1 MNYSWVDA
9 KAGWSQSDTRRG
21 WVGAVF
27 ALSIL
32 TLAQPCIVCAQV
44 AKALARTT
52 PTSAGAQA
60 WQRIQMPT
68 AAQVAATWKTPPPEY
83 GPQPYFDMSGALDQ
97 AEVQRDLDEMKAM
110 GFRAV
115 TAQAGVNMPFEY
127 LSEDYFKFFKM
138 LVAEAKKRDMRVWI
152 VDDAGYPSGF
162 AGGLFT
168 REKPELR
175 MQTLVVSERVAVA
188 GGDTLHRKVSDATVA
203 VTAIEDQTAISVPV
217 RDGMIDWTAPAGR
230 WQVAIVEH
238 HFDTAPTRS
247 ETNLKLA
254 TEPRPNTNNV
264 QAKDK
269 SQSLFDYLNPAATR
283 QFLAFTHEQY
293 KKFLGE
299 EFGKTI
305 LGFRGDEPDYSVAGL
320 PWTQSLFDRFQQIK
334 GYDVRPYLATFLLPR
349 GAEMTE
355 EQTRARADYWDV
367 FSILFAE
374 SFFKVQGDWCAS
386 NHLEYQ
392 VHLNHEEAEL
402 ELTRSEG
409 DFFRDMQ
416 SVQVPG
422 IDTTRHQIWTDTIS
436 DFPRLASSAA
446 HIYGKPR
453 AFTESFASY
462 NPPADVAAARYV
474 LNEQIVRGVN
484 LAELM
489 YFPSSGA
496 GGRPRTTLIPQPGF
510 AELMRYVGRLS
521 YLMAMGRP
529 TASVALY
536 LPSSSL
542 WLNDREGDTQF
553 VSAERLLSEHQIDF
567 DIVSE
572 DALAK
577 DLVAGHGTFETMS
590 GNLYRTV
597 IVPSASLL
605 SQTAVDRLHGFA
617 AGGGHVL
624 FLGHPPLLI
633 WGQTILNARAPLPD
647 EFSWATVVPGELP
660 PTPTPSDN
668 PPAKPP
674 SPQSVPATT
683 LQAILSAIPKRDVV
697 LDLPDTAWRVMK
709 RRWKD
714 ADVYLFFNEGTDA
727 ATHAVTLSGV
737 GRRIEVW
744 DTQTAEITPAA
755 AVKSADGLTLTMTLQ
770 GFETRVLVVR

>member
-1 MNYSWVDA
+1 ML
-9 KAGWSQSDTRRG
+9 
-21 WVGAVF
+21 

-32 TLAQPCIVCAQV
+32 ALPWSPNLSAQAASAQP
-44 AKALARTT
+44 
-52 PTSAGAQA
+52 
-60 WQRIQMPT
+60 WQRMQMPA
-68 AAQVAATWKTPPPEY
+68 AAQVAAKWKNPPPEY
-83 GPQPYFDMSGALDQ
+83 GPQPYFDMSGAVDQ
-97 AEVQRDLDEMKAM
+97 AEMSHDLDEMKAL

-115 TAQAGVNMPFEY
+115 TAQAGVNLPFAY

-138 LVAEAKKRDMRVWI
+138 LVAEAKQRGMRVWI
-152 VDDAGYPSGF
+152 VDDIGYPSGF
-162 AGGLFT
+162 AGGRFT

-175 MQTLVVSERVAVA
+175 MQTLAVAERIAVA
-188 GGDTLHRKVSDATVA
+188 GGETLHHQVSDAAVA
-203 VTAIEDQTAISVPV
+203 VTAIGDDRNTVSVPMHN
-217 RDGMIDWTAPAGR
+217 GMIDWQAPAGT

-238 HFDTAPTRS
+238 RFETSPTRS
-247 ETNLKLA
+247 ETNPKLA

-264 QAKDK
+264 QAKDQ
-269 SQSLFDYLNPAATR
+269 SQSLEDYLNPAATK

-293 KKFLGE
+293 KKHLGD

-305 LGFRGDEPDYSVAGL
+305 LGFRGDEPDYSVSGL
-320 PWTQSLFDRFQQIK
+320 PWTQSLFDRFQRLK
-334 GYDVRPYLATFLLPR
+334 GYDARPHLASFLLPR
-349 GAEMTE
+349 GAQMTE
-355 EQTRARADYWDV
+355 AQARARADYWDV

-374 SFFKVQGDWCAS
+374 SFFKIQADWCAA

-409 DFFRDMQ
+409 DFFRDMR

-462 NPPADVAAARYV
+462 KPPADVAMARYV
-474 LNEQIVRGVN
+474 LNEQFVRGVN
-484 LAELM
+484 MAELM
-489 YFPSSGA
+489 YFPSSNP
-496 GGRPRTTLIPQPGF
+496 GGRPPTTLMAEPGF
-510 AELMRYVGRLS
+510 PALMRYVGRLS
-521 YLMAMGRP
+521 YLMSMGRP

-542 WLNDREGDTQF
+542 WLNDRAADTQF
-553 VSAERLLSEHQIDF
+553 VSTERLLSEHQIDF
-567 DIVSE
+567 DIVGE

-577 DLVAGHGTFETMS
+577 DLVAGKGTFETMS
-590 GNLYRTV
+590 GNRYRTV

-605 SQTAVDRLHGFA
+605 SQRALGRLRSFA

-624 FLGHPPLLI
+624 FLGRTPSLI
-633 WGQTILNARAPLPD
+633 SGETILNARAPTPA

-674 SPQSVPATT
+674 APQVVPPEI
-683 LQAILSAIPKRDVV
+683 LQAMLSAVPEGDIK
-697 LDLPDTAWRVMK
+697 LDLPDTALRAMK

-714 ADVYLFFNEGTDA
+714 ADLYLFFNEQADA
-727 ATHAVTLSGV
+727 TTHTITLPGA
-737 GRRIEVW
+737 GKRIEVW
-744 DTQTAEITPAA
+744 DPQTGETTPTPAR
-755 AVKSADGLTLTMTLQ
+755 KSADGFKLTMTLQ
-770 GFETRVLVVR
+770 GFEARVVVIR